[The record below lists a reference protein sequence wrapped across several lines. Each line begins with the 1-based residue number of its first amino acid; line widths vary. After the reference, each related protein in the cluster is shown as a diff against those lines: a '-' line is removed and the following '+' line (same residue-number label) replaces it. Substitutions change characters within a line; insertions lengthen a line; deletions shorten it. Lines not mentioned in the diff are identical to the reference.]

1 MATIGFSVKFPWG
14 EETHFVP
21 KIWKGLVDY
30 NGYTIADIFLYAV
43 AIEEKGLIDK
53 LFPHNLENLENI
65 FPKIHTIREDK
76 ANLWKPGRKI
86 HPVVFNQTK
95 DRFQFAPVLECKS
108 VQKIEIRYIPEMP
121 GRGCIKINGIFKSVF
136 NSNFSDDKDFL
147 NQLALNDGFNSIED
161 FFRFFNKDFTGKI
174 IHFTDFEY

>member
-53 LFPHNLENLENI
+53 LFPHNLENI

-86 HPVVFNQTK
+86 HPVVFNRTK

-108 VQKIEIRYIPEMP
+108 VQEFEIEYINNGNEVIIVID
-121 GRGCIKINGIFKSVF
+121 GTHFYNSLLNINKGIGE
-136 NSNFSDDKDFL
+136 
-147 NQLALNDGFNSIED
+147 LATNDGFISPLYFLS
-161 FFRFFNKDFTGKI
+161 FFKENFRGKI
-174 IHFTDFEY
+174 IHWTEFKY